1 MAYVVVVVVVVGFP
15 FLVDLRH
22 LVGCVS
28 LDEAFIYR
36 LKIISQDL
44 IRCHSRH
51 TSSHF
56 PVTAGDCTGAGL

>member
-1 MAYVVVVVVVVGFP
+1 MAYVVVVVGFP
-15 FLVDLRH
+15 FLVVVDLRH
-22 LVGCVS
+22 LVS